1 MAQLSR
7 PYQIALGV
15 LVLFAAVWFI
25 ALRGSSTNTSGSGS
39 SPAASAPAAA
49 TPTNSGSTAA
59 AEAKAAAAP
68 TPIYHGA
75 APGVEGLTRAIN
87 KAHGA
92 VATSQ
97 QNARQL
103 EEKSAQASS
112 TQPTTSIT
120 PTAKHPAATSTK
132 ANTHVAGES
141 KAVEA
146 QTGPQRTPA
155 RQALVERTLKEGKIA
170 VILFWNPK
178 GADDVATRDEL
189 LLLEAVHHIIRPVAG
204 LPRVRSLLAH
214 SGLELQKTFAVF
226 VARENQV
233 TSFGSITRAIQVYQ
247 TPTILIINKHGLT
260 RTLSGLTDAYS
271 LEQAIDEAR
280 HA

>member
-7 PYQIALGV
+7 PYQIALVV
-15 LVLFAAVWFI
+15 LALFAAVWFV
-25 ALRGSSTNTSGSGS
+25 ALRGNSTSTSSSGAS
-39 SPAASAPAAA
+39 SVVSAPASKSA
-49 TPTNSGSTAA
+49 SSSS
-59 AEAKAAAAP
+59 AAP
-68 TPIYHGA
+68 SSVYHGA
-75 APGVEGLTRAIN
+75 APGVEGLTRAIT

-97 QNARQL
+97 QNAKELQ
-103 EEKSAQASS
+103 EKSAQASS
-112 TQPTTSIT
+112 KQPTTSVT
-120 PTAKHPAATSTK
+120 PTPKQPAATSTK

-146 QTGPQRTPA
+146 RTGPQRTPA
-155 RQALVERTLKEGKIA
+155 RQALVERALKEGKIA

-189 LLLEAVHHIIRPVAG
+189 VLLEAVHHLVRPVAG
-204 LPRVRSLLAH
+204 VPKVRRALAQ
-214 SGLELQKTFAVF
+214 SGLELQKKFAAF

-233 TSFGSITRAIQVYQ
+233 TSFGSITRNVQVYG